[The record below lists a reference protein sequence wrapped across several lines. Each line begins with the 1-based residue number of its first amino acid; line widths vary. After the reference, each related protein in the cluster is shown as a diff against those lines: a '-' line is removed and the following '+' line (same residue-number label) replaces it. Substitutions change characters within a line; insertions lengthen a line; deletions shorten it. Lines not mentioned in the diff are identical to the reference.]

1 MPIGGHLHELKN
13 TQRIMDAIRQ
23 FKLSSVT
30 IEKELSGWESD
41 SSERDLLI
49 FFIMR
54 LAAYKATLLDLEE
67 TIGETF
73 EVDLSKITEGL
84 SQQKDLMKLLGGG
97 KQS

>member
-1 MPIGGHLHELKN
+1 MNSKN

-30 IEKELSGWESD
+30 IEKELSEWESD

-54 LAAYKATLLDLEE
+54 LAAYKATLLSLEE
-67 TIGETF
+67 AIGELF
-73 EVDLSKITEGL
+73 DVDLSKITEGL
-84 SQQKDLMKLLGGG
+84 SQQKNVMKLLGDDE
-97 KQS
+97 QS

>member
-1 MPIGGHLHELKN
+1 MNSKN
-13 TQRIMDAIRQ
+13 TQRITDALGQ

-30 IEKELSGWESD
+30 IEKELSEWESQD
-41 SSERDLLI
+41 RSERDLLI

-54 LAAYKATLLDLEE
+54 LAAYRATLLGLEE
-67 TIGETF
+67 TIGEAF